1 MNKKNLGKIKSVDL
15 RVVFQN
21 EATDFTP
28 WLENNIEQLSET
40 IGIEISDV
48 KREGGVGNF
57 SCDLIGIEANSENK
71 VIIEN
76 QLEQTNHDHLGKII
90 TYASG
95 VSAKYVIWIAKK
107 IREEHQKAL
116 EWLNENASEVSFFG
130 IEVSAITIDKSK
142 PALSFRLVIEPN
154 TWSKE
159 VKQATEQLDERHQ
172 KYLQFF
178 TRLVAEYEKI
188 KPEWR
193 HLTAQPVRW
202 LSSGAGKAGFSFIW
216 VFRGDNRFAVEL
228 YIYTKDK
235 DDVKAY
241 FAELK
246 RYQKEINRKIPNL
259 SWEELPEK
267 RASRIAIYKKMPAP
281 IRKLSSEQMNELI
294 SWAISQMDIFK
305 KVFPHYINKL
315 EK

>member
-1 MNKKNLGKIKSVDL
+1 MKKNLGKIKQVDL
-15 RVVFQN
+15 RGVFQN

-28 WLENNIEQLSET
+28 WLENNIDELSEV
-40 IGIEISDV
+40 IGIEIIDV

-57 SCDLIGIEANSENK
+57 SCDLIGTEANSENK

-95 VSAKYVIWIAKK
+95 VGAKYVVWVARK

-130 IEVSAITIDKSK
+130 VEVSAIAIDESK

-159 VKQATEQLDERHQ
+159 VKQTVEQIDERHQ
-172 KYLQFF
+172 KYLHFF
-178 TRLVAEYEKI
+178 TRLVSEYERI
-188 KPEWR
+188 KPDWR
-193 HLTAQPVRW
+193 HLTARPDSW
-202 LSSGAGKAGFSFIW
+202 LAFGAGKTGFSFVW
-216 VFRGDNRFAVEL
+216 AFRGDNRLDVEL
-228 YIYTKDK
+228 YIDTKDK
-235 DDVKAY
+235 DEVKAY
-241 FAELK
+241 FGELK
-246 RYQKEINRKIPNL
+246 QYKNEIDKQIPDL

-267 RASRIAIYKKMPAP
+267 RGSRIAIYKKMPDDQIDELVQWA
-281 IRKLSSEQMNELI
+281 IEQM
-294 SWAISQMDIFK
+294 DVFK
-305 KVFPHYINKL
+305 KIFPQFIQKL
-315 EK
+315 GS